1 MKLIDSL
8 GLGRHQLRMH
18 TAPPAETV
26 LNASTW
32 LGAAGGT

>member
-8 GLGRHQLRMH
+8 GLGGDQLRMH